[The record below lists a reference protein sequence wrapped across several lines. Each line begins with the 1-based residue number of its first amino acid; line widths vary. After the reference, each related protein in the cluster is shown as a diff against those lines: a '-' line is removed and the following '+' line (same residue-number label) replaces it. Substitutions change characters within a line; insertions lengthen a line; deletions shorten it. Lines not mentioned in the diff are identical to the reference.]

1 MNRQFMLAIA
11 GTLLLVALLSCVFTV
26 SESELAVGT
35 RNGVARNYLP
45 GLHWCW
51 PFERIVHVERRIVT
65 QRLPGEAF
73 LSSEQ
78 QSLSVDLVL
87 NWRVQ
92 NPAVFLS
99 ATGADEQLAGA
110 RLAEVLR
117 SELKS
122 SYARAPLAKI
132 IGLADGGFSPALL
145 ARLQSVAQQLGLAIL
160 DARVQR
166 IDTTEEVANAIFKRM
181 QAAFAAQAGQIRAEG
196 VADAGRIRAEA
207 ERNRAEILAAGNR
220 DAQRLRG
227 EADGQAAL
235 IYARAYGRSPE
246 FANFYRTL
254 QAYRAALGREGDILV
269 IEPEGDFYKYL
280 RNAARH

>member
-1 MNRQFMLAIA
+1 MNRQFIVAVA
-11 GTLLLVALLSCVFTV
+11 GALLMALLWSSIFTV
-26 SESELAVGT
+26 GESELAVGRHSGT
-35 RNGVARNYLP
+35 TTIYQP

-51 PFERIVHVERRIVT
+51 PDERIVRVERRVVT
-65 QRLPGEAF
+65 QRLPAEAF

-78 QSLSVDLVL
+78 QSLSIDLVL
-87 NWRVQ
+87 NWRVHDA
-92 NPAVFLS
+92 AVFLS
-99 ATGADEQLAGA
+99 ASGADELSAGG
-110 RLAEVLR
+110 RLADVLR

-122 SYARAPLAKI
+122 AYARLPLAEI
-132 IGLADGGFSPALL
+132 IRLPDGGFSPALL
-145 ARLQSVAQQLGLAIL
+145 ARLRAAAQLLGLTVL

-166 IDTTEEVANAIFKRM
+166 IDTTEEVSNAIFKRM

-196 VADAGRIRAEA
+196 AADAGRIRAEA
-207 ERNRAEILAAGNR
+207 ERNRAEILAGGNR

-227 EADGQAAL
+227 EGDGQAAL

-246 FANFYRTL
+246 FAIFYRTL

-280 RNAARH
+280 HSAGRR